1 MARLSRIMGV
11 ALSCAALAASAQSA
25 PSKEMTLDEFRHYI
39 DVLHIKEADER
50 GVRVQMKAQGGQL
63 PPWWPAQVTD
73 SMIAS
78 MLQVDIAALDYNYV
92 KGCVSSPDIAVL
104 TTMFAT
110 PEGQQYVAKM
120 TGGMVEQEGK
130 GVSPGDA
137 RESAVDHDTGLPA
150 GALLKLTPAEKE
162 RVKVLLTGDAMD
174 CMNSGYKKASIDIT
188 DARTKAVKA
197 VVAEHRDELIDAKTK
212 YEAAHPA
219 SSK

>member
-1 MARLSRIMGV
+1 MSRLSRIMGV
-11 ALSCAALAASAQSA
+11 ALSCAALAASAQLA
-25 PSKEMTLDEFRHYI
+25 PSKDMTLDEFRHYI

-50 GVRVQMKAQGGQL
+50 GVRVQMKAQAGQY

-78 MLQVDIAALDYNYV
+78 MLQVDFAALDYNYV
-92 KGCVSSPDIAVL
+92 KGCVSSQDLAVL
-104 TTMFAT
+104 TTVFAT

-120 TGGMVEQEGK
+120 TGSMVEQEAK

-137 RESAVDHDTGLPA
+137 RDSAVDRDTGLPA
-150 GALLKLTPAEKE
+150 GALSKLTPAEKE
-162 RVKVLLTGDAMD
+162 RVKVLITGGAMD
-174 CMNSGYKKASIDIT
+174 CMNSGYKKASVDIT

-197 VVAEHRDELIDAKTK
+197 VVAEHRGELIDAKTK

-219 SSK
+219 SNK

>member
-1 MARLSRIMGV
+1 MAQLSRILGV
-11 ALSCAALAASAQSA
+11 AVSCVAMAAYPQSG
-25 PSKEMTLDEFRHYI
+25 PSKDMTLDEFRHYI

-50 GVRVQMKAQGGQL
+50 GVRIQMKTQAAQL

-78 MLQVDIAALDYNYV
+78 MLQVDFAALDYNYV
-92 KGCVSSPDIAVL
+92 KGCVSSQDLTVL
-104 TTMFAT
+104 TTVFAT

-120 TGGMVEQEGK
+120 TGSMVEQEAK

-137 RESAVDHDTGLPA
+137 RESAVDRDTGLPA
-150 GALLKLTPAEKE
+150 GALSKLTPAEKE
-162 RVKVLLTGDAMD
+162 RVKVLITGGAMD
-174 CMNSGYKKASIDIT
+174 CMNSGYKKASVDIT